1 MYRIIQKRKLW
12 FIISGILL
20 MPGIAALFIWGLNLG
35 IDFKGGTLLQ
45 VEFTEERPASQD
57 IYEALSSQDLGNIVI
72 QPVGEKKMNIRLK
85 HIDNNTRQQII
96 VNLNE
101 NFSGVEE
108 KSFESIGPTIGQ
120 ELKEKAIIAI
130 IVVLVFIIIYISFAF
145 RKITSGPVKSWVYGL
160 GAIIAL
166 VHDILIVTG
175 IFAILGHYLN
185 IEINILFVTALLTVL
200 GFSVH
205 DTIVVYD
212 RVRERLKLS
221 ANKTFE
227 EVVNE
232 SVNQTLIRSV
242 NTSLTTLFVLVA
254 LYLFGGQSIQYFV
267 LALIIG
273 IISGTYSSIF
283 IASPILVV
291 WDDWKSKK

>member
-72 QPVGEKKMNIRLK
+72 QPVGEKEMNIRLK